1 MIMFESLR
9 VLRSTVAAKSSP
21 MPTATDD
28 VSVALQWA
36 GLLSLLLFLVRNV
49 F

>member
-1 MIMFESLR
+1 
-9 VLRSTVAAKSSP
+9 
-21 MPTATDD
+21 MPTATDA

-49 F
+49 FELLVAHGMYP